1 MYPSTAADIQA
12 VQSLGGV
19 PTMLRVVAETTGLG
33 FVCIARVDAESW
45 TTCAVYDKLGFG
57 LQPGD
62 TLDVAST
69 LCHEVRQADQPIV
82 INQVS
87 THPVYC
93 DHHTPRTY
101 RFESYI
107 SVPVYRPDGEFFGT
121 LCGLDPKPAE
131 LDNPRVIDTM
141 LMFAELVSRQLADE
155 QRLAFTE
162 TALLDVRQAA
172 GLREQFIAVLGH
184 DVRTPLS
191 SILTGAALLRQM
203 DLGEK
208 PARVIERIERSG
220 RRISSLV
227 DDVVDFTHG
236 RMGGGIELA
245 LVLTPD
251 LQGVLAHVI
260 DELHDIY
267 PHRVVTTELNII
279 GAVRCDPKRIA
290 QLLSNLLINALIHG
304 AASEPVKVRADT
316 RGGVFTLSV
325 SNGGPPM
332 AQQTMDALF
341 EPFWR
346 GDNDSTGAAGLGLG
360 LYIVAEI
367 ARAHGGNMAVSSTAK
382 TTVFTFTM
390 AARPRPA
397 AADRA

>member
-57 LQPGD
+57 LKPGD

-69 LCHEVRQADQPIV
+69 LCHEVRQAEQPIV
-82 INQVS
+82 MNQAS
-87 THPVYC
+87 SHPLYR

-101 RFESYI
+101 QFESYI

-121 LCGLDPKPAE
+121 LCGLDPRPAE
-131 LDNPRVIDTM
+131 LDNPRVMDTM
-141 LMFAELVSRQLADE
+141 LMFAELISRQLADE
-155 QRLAFTE
+155 QRLAYTE
-162 TALLDVRQAA
+162 TALLSVREAA
-172 GLREQFIAVLGH
+172 ELREQFIAVLGH

-191 SILTGAALLRQM
+191 SILTGASLLRQM
-203 DLGEK
+203 ELGEK
-208 PARVIERIERSG
+208 PMRVIERIERSG
-220 RRISSLV
+220 RRIASLV

-260 DELHDIY
+260 DELRDIY
-267 PHRVVTTELNII
+267 PHRLIVADLNII
-279 GAVRCDPKRIA
+279 GAVRCDSKRIA
-290 QLLSNLLINALIHG
+290 QLLSNLLINALIYG
-304 AASEPVKVRADT
+304 AASEPVTVTANT
-316 RGGVFTLSV
+316 QGGVFTLSV
-325 SNGGPPM
+325 SNGGQPM
-332 AQQTMDALF
+332 PQATLDALF
-341 EPFWR
+341 QPFWR
-346 GDNDSTGAAGLGLG
+346 GDNSVSGSGGLGLG
-360 LYIVAEI
+360 LYIVNEI
-367 ARAHGGNMAVSSTAK
+367 ARAHGGEVRVASTPVA
-382 TTVFTFTM
+382 TTFTFTM

-397 AADRA
+397 SPA

>member
-57 LQPGD
+57 LNPGD

-69 LCHEVRQADQPIV
+69 LCNEVRQAKQPV
-82 INQVS
+82 VMNHAS
-87 THPVYC
+87 SHPLYR

-101 RFESYI
+101 QFESYI

-131 LDNPRVIDTM
+131 LENPRVMDTM
-141 LMFAELVSRQLADE
+141 LMFAELISRQLADE
-155 QRLAFTE
+155 QRLAYTE
-162 TALLDVRQAA
+162 TALLSVREAA
-172 GLREQFIAVLGH
+172 ELREQFIAVLGH

-191 SILTGAALLRQM
+191 SILTGASLLRQM

-208 PARVIERIERSG
+208 PMRVIERIERSG
-220 RRISSLV
+220 RRIATLV

-236 RMGGGIELA
+236 RMGGGIALA

-260 DELHDIY
+260 DELRDIY
-267 PHRVVTTELNII
+267 PHRLIVADLNII
-279 GAVRCDPKRIA
+279 GAVRCDSKRIA
-290 QLLSNLLINALIHG
+290 QLLSNLLINALIYG
-304 AASEPVKVRADT
+304 AASEPVTVTANT
-316 RGGVFTLSV
+316 QGGVFTLSV
-325 SNGGPPM
+325 SNGGQPM
-332 AQQTMDALF
+332 PQATLDALF
-341 EPFWR
+341 QPFWR
-346 GDNDSTGAAGLGLG
+346 GDNSGSGGLGLG
-360 LYIVAEI
+360 LYIVNEI
-367 ARAHGGNMAVSSTAK
+367 ARAHGGEVQVASTPVA
-382 TTVFTFTM
+382 TTFTFTM
-390 AARPRPA
+390 TARPRPA
-397 AADRA
+397 SPA